1 MLFIKA
7 IAVWKRLK
15 FFANGRGGRNGTDLL
30 AKEMLR
36 LTASADIF
44 LKLSADDLFQLSKS
58 EAAATDDTC
67 CC

>member
-1 MLFIKA
+1 MGL
-7 IAVWKRLK
+7 
-15 FFANGRGGRNGTDLL
+15 RGDLL

-58 EAAATDDTC
+58 EAADDTC
-67 CC
+67 WLCSTNFRRRRATM

>member
-1 MLFIKA
+1 MPIG
-7 IAVWKRLK
+7 
-15 FFANGRGGRNGTDLL
+15 ANRGEMGQLGDLL
-30 AKEMLR
+30 ANDMLR

-58 EAAATDDTC
+58 EAAATDETC